1 MCIFVCL
8 HRGQA
13 MKNKWIIPVVLFI
26 ILITAYAVRG
36 MFQAR
41 IELEVLQKGRIEE
54 MQTTKAVL
62 IKNEIVKSIELSGS
76 AEIYANDNE
85 RVARNEI
92 LAILHSNSEDEALI
106 KEFAQ
111 INKKIAAIRASD
123 ADSSI
128 YISDTMQMESEI
140 SSYVDDL
147 IGFCADNDFSKVS
160 EYKYKISMITAQKAI
175 VRGETVTTPAE
186 EVLTLQARKNEIEAH
201 LGNSSNIISADM
213 AGIFIEGKDG
223 FEETVKADSIDTLT
237 PDILKD
243 VVSNSK
249 NGNLLN
255 EGNVYTYKIVDNFKY
270 SVAVNADEKI
280 TEGLKVGDSVNIR
293 FLDFSS
299 GDVPAVVAYISEP
312 DEDGIKTVVAE
323 SDKYVKNLMS
333 QRVVNVDFV
342 KKSVSGYKVDVED
355 IHTVDNTIGL
365 FIKRGAVMRF
375 LPINI
380 EYSNEEEAIVSSANS
395 NMPIKSYD
403 EIVKSAP
410 EFSDGK
416 VIVSQ

>member
-1 MCIFVCL
+1 MCIFIGL

-26 ILITAYAVRG
+26 ILICAYAVRG

-54 MQTTKAVL
+54 SQTTKAVL
-62 IKNEIVKSIELSGS
+62 IKNEIVKSLELSGS
-76 AEIYANDNE
+76 AEVYADDNE

-92 LAILHSNSEDEALI
+92 LAILHASSEDEALI
-106 KEFAQ
+106 KEFSQ

-147 IGFCADNDFSKVS
+147 IQSCSDNDFSKMS

-175 VRGETVTTPAE
+175 VRGEAVTTPAE
-186 EVLTLQARKNEIEAH
+186 EVLALQARKNQIEAQ
-201 LGNSSNIISADM
+201 LGNSANIVTADV

-223 FEETVKADSIDTLT
+223 FEETVKADSINTLT
-237 PDILKD
+237 PGVIKD
-243 VVSNSK
+243 VITNSK
-249 NGNLLN
+249 NGNLIN
-255 EGNVYTYKIVDNFKY
+255 EGNIYTYKIVDNFKY
-270 SVAVNADEKI
+270 SIAVNVEKSL
-280 TEGLKVGDSVNIR
+280 TEGIKVGDSVNIR
-293 FLDFSS
+293 FLDFSNS
-299 GDVPAVVAYISEP
+299 DVPAVVTYISEP
-312 DEDGIKTVVAE
+312 DEDGTRTVVAE

-342 KKSVSGYKVDVED
+342 KKSVSGYKVNIEY

-380 EYSNEEEAIVSSANS
+380 EYSNEEEAIVTSANPS
-395 NMPIKSYD
+395 MPIRSYD